1 MDYFL
6 LKDTAMKKLI
16 ISLLINLSFYSIS
29 NAGIPVIDATS
40 IAKQV
45 QQIVYL
51 TKQLNEL
58 KEQVITAKETMD
70 RQSGSRGM
78 GAVISSVYD
87 PAMTVSVPGILSS
100 NGIHNSVT
108 LGLSGDAAMMYDQA
122 NNVTAQY
129 LGQTE
134 KTLQQSQARFTE
146 LLKLIAK
153 VNNAPEQKDILD
165 LQARIEAENTMLQN
179 EMIKLMSLK
188 AKAEAEQQMYERK
201 KQQRH
206 LNVYG
211 SSRDLHF

>member
-1 MDYFL
+1 MKKIAFL
-6 LKDTAMKKLI
+6 LIGFLFFFNNAQ
-16 ISLLINLSFYSIS
+16 
-29 NAGIPVIDATS
+29 AGIPVIDATS
-40 IAKQV
+40 IAKQI

-51 TKQLNEL
+51 TDQLNEL
-58 KEQVITAKETMD
+58 KEQVLTAKETME

-87 PAMTVSVPGILSS
+87 PAMTVSVPGILAS
-100 NGIHNSVT
+100 NGINDSVSI
-108 LGLSGDAAMMYDQA
+108 GLSGDTAMIYDQA

-146 LLKLIAK
+146 LLKLITK
-153 VNNAPEQKDILD
+153 VNDAPEQKDILD

-188 AKAEAEQQMYERK
+188 AKAEADERMIKRQREQMI
-201 KQQRH
+201 
-206 LNVYG
+206 LNNIG
-211 SSRDLHF
+211 KPEDIMIGL